1 MRLKDKVAIITGAA
15 SGMGEAMA
23 YNFAKQ
29 GAKVVTTDI
38 QAEKLFSIV
47 NKIKSNQGEA
57 LGIEHDVSNRSD
69 WFDRVILNTLSA
81 YGHIDI
87 LINNAG
93 ISHIGLL
100 QDLTNDDWHEVLNT
114 NLSSIFYTSKKSI
127 PLFLKQGF
135 GKIINLSSVWGNQG
149 ASCEVAYCASK
160 GGVNAFTEALGKEL
174 ALSNIQVNA
183 IACGLIDTSMN
194 AHLTS
199 DEIAALKNEIPSN
212 RMGTTDEVA
221 DLTLYLLNAPT
232 YLTGQVITLDGGW
245 Q

>member
-1 MRLKDKVAIITGAA
+1 MKKYILVTGA
-15 SGMGEAMA
+15 SRGIG
-23 YNFAKQ
+23 YS
-29 GAKVVTTDI
+29 I
-38 QAEKLFSIV
+38 AEKLAENGYSLILV
-47 NKIKSNQGEA
+47 AKHSRILLEA
-57 LGIEHDVSNRSD
+57 LKSKLETSYPISCHCLYGDLSESLFVDHLFRYIEDLCTKNDFYGI
-69 WFDRVILNTLSA
+69 
-81 YGHIDI
+81 
-87 LINNAG
+87 INNAG

-160 GGVNAFTEALGKEL
+160 GGVNAFTKALGKEL